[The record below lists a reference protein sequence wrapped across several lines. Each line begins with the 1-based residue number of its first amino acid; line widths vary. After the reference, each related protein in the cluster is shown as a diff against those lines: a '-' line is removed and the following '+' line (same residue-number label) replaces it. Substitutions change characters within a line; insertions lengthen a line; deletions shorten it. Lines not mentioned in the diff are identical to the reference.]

1 MYWNSKV
8 IVDYDD
14 VSDVSGMESTF
25 DTLRDVDV
33 LNAIDNRLQG
43 TGAIMSGR
51 QLTASFEHYSQASSS
66 SSTDAGAIAGIA
78 IGVVAGVAILAV
90 VAVVFVIPRMKSGFG
105 SSAASILPDVT
116 NDSDE
121 LELTQNQADK
131 TVTTSTVVVI

>member
-1 MYWNSKV
+1 M
-8 IVDYDD
+8 DYDD
-14 VSDVSGMESTF
+14 VSDVSAMESTF

-43 TGAIMSGR
+43 TGAIESGR
-51 QLTASFEHYSQASSS
+51 QLTASFEHIKQQSSSS

-90 VAVVFVIPRMKSGFG
+90 VVAVFVVPRMKSGFS
-105 SSAASILPDVT
+105 SSAATILPDVT

-121 LELTQNQADK
+121 LELTQNKADK
-131 TVTTSTVVVI
+131 TITQSSVVVI

>member
-51 QLTASFEHYSQASSS
+51 QLTAS
-66 SSTDAGAIAGIA
+66 
-78 IGVVAGVAILAV
+78 V
-90 VAVVFVIPRMKSGFG
+90 
-105 SSAASILPDVT
+105 
-116 NDSDE
+116 
-121 LELTQNQADK
+121 
-131 TVTTSTVVVI
+131 